1 MRRLAAFAIFLTLA
15 ACTAVPP
22 SPLAGAAREGNLD
35 GIRRLAQSAA
45 NLNEPSGVNSW
56 TPLHHAIHKNQP
68 GSVSMLLEL
77 GADVNARS
85 PHGVTPL
92 MMAAGYGY
100 DPIVRILLDHH
111 ADPALEGCPRRDRI
125 GLCKTSRD
133 RHRPLD
139 MARATD
145 GLRRASGSRRPALIA
160 AVPEESGSA
169 APASSIEWPFPGG
182 TPHD

>member
-35 GIRRLAQSAA
+35 GIRRLAQSGA

-68 GSVSMLLEL
+68 GSASMLLDL

-111 ADPALEGCPRRDRI
+111 ADQALKDVHGETALDYAKHGVTDIDRWTWPAQQTACVGLLEAAA
-125 GLCKTSRD
+125 
-133 RHRPLD
+133 RH
-139 MARATD
+139 
-145 GLRRASGSRRPALIA
+145 
-160 AVPEESGSA
+160 
-169 APASSIEWPFPGG
+169 
-182 TPHD
+182 